1 MGCAIGVLALACAT
15 HGVAAELQPSEAPLP
30 TQPVDRQTAV
40 SEPTD
45 VEAIEVVA
53 LKYGFQP
60 VDVKKDSPYIV
71 DSVTYDDIEAP
82 TGDNSIASMVVQ
94 VPGVSWESDGDEP
107 RYITIRGLSADLN
120 STTLDG
126 LTLATIGENG
136 SGTRRVNLQLIPSDV
151 ADRVDVFKAFTAE
164 QETAAIGGLTD
175 IISRSAFS
183 QSGRYFMADVYGIYS
198 TFDGPAGENA
208 AGNSRDHWGGG
219 FKTAFSD
226 TFGSDEQFGLVFTAR
241 YQDRARNSNK
251 NWPDQ
256 RVFFNTAGAVIPN
269 PDPALGWDGG
279 QAQGKFAFGDFNNYI
294 TNLGASLKLEW
305 QPRQDVTGFAMA
317 YWYNRREDS
326 TMNSTDIIADNNA
339 ITDRTQDGGTARV
352 NYVQSVTR
360 YNQWSRTASGLITGF
375 DWDRDEKS
383 SLSVRAGVT
392 RETYDDD
399 EYWARVRTS
408 ANNLSYTYTYDGDL
422 PRLTGMIG
430 DQFAST
436 YLLNGANI
444 NFNEAFEDV
453 FEVRADYGYN
463 VNPSSLGFG
472 FKAGVKATHLE
483 LKKDMNTVR
492 YVTGGN
498 VDALMYNPNYE
509 HHLSGVV
516 MPWLNYDRFWNQ
528 GGTPPIHAGDTA
540 RYNVLSDYAYTE
552 DVLAG
557 YLSLHYRTEQTHIIA
572 GLRYDDVSFDGRSP
586 LTVDGVLTDEWARPS
601 GGYSNWLPS
610 FNLVHDFNE
619 SWKFRASVSRTIG
632 RPTPGHIVQA
642 ETQNC
647 GEDVTGCTISRGNPD
662 LKPRRA
668 TNFDLALEHYF
679 DGGDA
684 LVALTAFRK
693 EIKDDIFTLTT
704 DVEENGVINRYR
716 QPLNAETSEVE
727 GIELAVVDRAFW
739 FHENL
744 GASFNVTALSGKMNY
759 TTDTLQREVGRLVSQ
774 PDWMANLTVTYR
786 IPKIDGTMRV
796 SVNAQDHYMTSIGAN
811 EWADKFMH
819 GRTTVDLSFW
829 HRVKEDFIFKYE
841 IDNVFDVKP
850 EMFHGRDQ
858 NGTIS
863 QRDHYGQGFY
873 FHIIYSP
880 QR

>member
-1 MGCAIGVLALACAT
+1 MVGCALGVLALASAT
-15 HGVAAELQPSEAPLP
+15 HGVAGEIQ
-30 TQPVDRQTAV
+30 QTGAAGGHAAADHG
-40 SEPTD
+40 PAD
-45 VEAIEVVA
+45 VEAIEVVGF
-53 LKYGFQP
+53 KYGYQP
-60 VDVKKDSPYIV
+60 VDVKESSPYIV

-120 STTLDG
+120 ATTLDG

-136 SGTRRVNLQLIPSDV
+136 SGTRRVNLQLIPSDI
-151 ADRVDVFKAFTAE
+151 AERVDVFKAFTAE
-164 QETAAIGGLTD
+164 QESGAIGGLTD
-175 IISRSAFS
+175 IVSRSAFN
-183 QSGRYFMADVYGIYS
+183 QPGRYFMADVYGIYS
-198 TFDGPAGENA
+198 TFEGPGGENA
-208 AGNSRDHWGGG
+208 AGNPRDHWGGG

-226 TFGSDEQFGLVFTAR
+226 RFGSDDQFGVVFTAR
-241 YQDRARNSNK
+241 YQDRVRNSNK

-256 RVFFNTAGAVIPN
+256 RAFFNTAGAVIAN
-269 PDPALGWDGG
+269 PDPALGWDGM
-279 QAQGKFAFGDFNNYI
+279 QAQNKFAFGDFSNTI

-305 QPRQDVTGFAMA
+305 QPTPELAGFVMG
-317 YWYNRREDS
+317 YWYNRHEDS
-326 TMNSTDIIADNNA
+326 TMNSTDIIGLNTA
-339 ITDRTQDGGTARV
+339 ITDRTPESGRVGV
-352 NYVQSVTR
+352 NYVQSVGR

-383 SLSVRAGVT
+383 TLSVRAGVS

-408 ANNLSYTYTYDGDL
+408 AHNLSYTYSYAGDL
-422 PRLTGMIG
+422 PRMTSLIG

-453 FEVRADYGYN
+453 FEVRADYAYN
-463 VNPSSLGFG
+463 VDPGALGFG
-472 FKAGVKATHLE
+472 FKAGVKATSLR

-492 YVTGGN
+492 FVTGGD
-498 VDALMYNPNYE
+498 VTDLMYNPNYQ

-516 MPWLNYDRFWNQ
+516 MPWLNYDRFWND
-528 GGTPPIHAGDTA
+528 GNLPPIHAADTA
-540 RYNVLSDYAYTE
+540 RYNILSDYKYDE
-552 DVLAG
+552 DILAG
-557 YLSLHYRTEQTHIIA
+557 YLSLHYRTEQTHVIA
-572 GLRYDDVSFDGRSP
+572 GLRYDDVSFDGRAP
-586 LTVDGVLTDEWARPS
+586 LTVDGVLTDEWSRPS

-610 FNLVHDFNE
+610 LNIVHDF
-619 SWKFRASVSRTIG
+619 SDRWKFRASASKTIG
-632 RPTPGHIVQA
+632 RPTPGNIVQA

-647 GEDVTGCTISRGNPD
+647 GEDVTGCTITRGNPD

-679 DGGDA
+679 PGGDA
-684 LVALTAFRK
+684 MIALTAFRK

-704 DVEENGVINRYR
+704 DVEENGVVNRYR
-716 QPLNAETSEVE
+716 QPLNAEASEVE
-727 GIELAVVDRAFW
+727 GIELALVNRAFW

-759 TTDTLQREVGRLVSQ
+759 ATDTTAREIGRVLAQ

-786 IPKIDGTMRV
+786 IPRIDGAVRV
-796 SVNAQDHYMTSIGAN
+796 SANYQDDYLSGIGAN
-811 EWADKFMH
+811 EWADTYMH
-819 GRTTVDLSFW
+819 SRTTVDLSFW
-829 HRVKEDFIFKYE
+829 HRVKEDFVFKYE
-841 IDNVFDVKP
+841 VDNVFNVKP
-850 EMFHGRDQ
+850 ELFHGRNQD
-858 NGTIS
+858 GSLS

-880 QR
+880 QG